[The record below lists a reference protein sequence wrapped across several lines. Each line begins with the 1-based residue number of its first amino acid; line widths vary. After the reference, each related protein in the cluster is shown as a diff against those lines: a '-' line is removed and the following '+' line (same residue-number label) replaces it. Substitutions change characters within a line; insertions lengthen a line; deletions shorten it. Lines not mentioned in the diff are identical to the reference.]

1 MLTDN
6 LGRTMFDNENVMKP
20 SKILIIE
27 DDLEFASMLQILF
40 ETKVD
45 LFEPTHVESIEK
57 ALDHLSQEITDVILM
72 DLSQAGGDGL
82 DAFLEIQ
89 SHAPE
94 IPIVVLSSID
104 DQNLAITA
112 IRRGAQDYLLKGE
125 LEADMLM
132 RALSFAIERQR
143 MLLVLQQLSLNDDL
157 TNLLNRRGF
166 LSLANQQIKIAQ
178 RADWESMVM
187 FADLDGL
194 KDINDNYGHPE
205 GDRAL
210 RAAANILKETFRAS
224 DLIARLG
231 GDEFVV
237 LAINFSN
244 NGIKTITN
252 RLQENLERYNAQNK
266 LYDLSMSFGVARFN
280 SQNKLSLEELIAQ
293 ADEALYEHKRKKQ
306 D

>member
-1 MLTDN
+1 MLTN
-6 LGRTMFDNENVMKP
+6 NFGRMMLENENLIKP
-20 SKILIIE
+20 IKILIVE
-27 DDLEFASMLQILF
+27 EDLEFASMLQILF

-45 LFEPTHVESIEK
+45 LFEPTHVDSIEN
-57 ALDHLSQEITDVILM
+57 AIDHLRQGKTDIILM
-72 DLSQAGGDGL
+72 DLSQAGNDGL
-82 DAFLEIQ
+82 EAFLEIHAQ
-89 SHAPE
+89 APE
-94 IPIVVLSSID
+94 IPIVVLSDID
-104 DQNLAITA
+104 DQNLAIMA

-125 LEADMLM
+125 LEPDLLM

-166 LSLANQQIKIAQ
+166 LALANQQIKIAQ
-178 RADWESMVM
+178 RADWESMLM

-244 NGIKTITN
+244 SGIKTITK
-252 RLQENLERYNAQNK
+252 RLQENIERYNVQNK

-293 ADEALYEHKRKKQ
+293 ADEALYAHKRNKQ

>member
-1 MLTDN
+1 MMLE
-6 LGRTMFDNENVMKP
+6 NENLIKP
-20 SKILIIE
+20 IKILIVE
-27 DDLEFASMLQILF
+27 EDLEFASMLQILF

-45 LFEPTHVESIEK
+45 LFEPTHVDSIEN
-57 ALDHLSQEITDVILM
+57 AIDHLRQGKTDIILM
-72 DLSQAGGDGL
+72 DLSQAGNDGL
-82 DAFLEIQ
+82 EAFLEIHAQ
-89 SHAPE
+89 APE
-94 IPIVVLSSID
+94 IPIVVLSDID
-104 DQNLAITA
+104 DQNLAIMA

-125 LEADMLM
+125 LEPDLLM

-166 LSLANQQIKIAQ
+166 LALANQQIKIAQ
-178 RADWESMVM
+178 RADWESMLM

-244 NGIKTITN
+244 SGIKTITK
-252 RLQENLERYNAQNK
+252 RLQENIERYNVQNK

-293 ADEALYEHKRKKQ
+293 ADEALYAHKRNKQ